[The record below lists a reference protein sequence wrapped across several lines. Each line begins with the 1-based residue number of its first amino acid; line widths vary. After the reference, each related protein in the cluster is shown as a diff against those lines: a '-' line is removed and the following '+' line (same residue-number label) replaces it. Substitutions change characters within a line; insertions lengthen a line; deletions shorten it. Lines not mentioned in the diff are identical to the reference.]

1 MNKHIKNEN
10 TKLELAS
17 PKATATAS
25 YFDPADDRLHRI
37 RRTILRKL
45 TLRLTSENYCCQ

>member
-1 MNKHIKNEN
+1 MNKNTKNEN
-10 TKLELAS
+10 TKLELES
-17 PKATATAS
+17 RKAAAAAS
-25 YFDPADDRLHRI
+25 YLDPTEDRLHRI